1 MEKEFDEYWTT
12 HQRRLV
18 LNAPERLRK
27 DYLEAGR
34 LDTPLD
40 WLCFVIPIGVGII
53 VQPIIKLKSEILSW
67 GIILVLV
74 VILFALM
81 QMLKPI
87 IARKKSES
95 EVLEQIKQFYYQRY
109 KQTGDFSKIEPW
121 RD

>member
-87 IARKKSES
+87 ITRKKSES

>member
-1 MEKEFDEYWTT
+1 MEKEFEEYWTT

-27 DYLEAGR
+27 EYLEASR

-53 VQPIIKLKSEILSW
+53 VQPLINLKSEILSW
-67 GIILVLV
+67 GIILILV
-74 VILFALM
+74 VVLFVLM

-87 IARKKSES
+87 ITKKKSETD
-95 EVLEQIKQFYYQRY
+95 VLEQIKQFYYQRY
-109 KQTGDFSKIEPW
+109 KQTGDLSKIEPW